1 MCDRL
6 YMISSPFDQ
15 FEITRIVPLQI
26 GNVFDLSITNSTIYM
41 AIAVG
46 VYFILYELNIATG
59 TIVPGRWQG
68 VLEITFGAIVSMVME
83 NVGDGKYVGMIWV
96 LFISLAIMN
105 MVGLV
110 PYTFTPTAHIVIGMG
125 LSVSILI
132 GVTLLGIENYGIN
145 YLAMMMPGGSPIAL
159 APLLVMIELVSQLAK
174 GVSLGVRLAANI
186 MAGHLLFAI
195 LAGFAFNMLIAGGIV
210 TVVSIFPILL
220 VVFITVLECA
230 VALIQ
235 AYVFSIL
242 TTIYINDAVHIH

>member
-1 MCDRL
+1 
-6 YMISSPFDQ
+6 
-15 FEITRIVPLQI
+15 
-26 GNVFDLSITNSTIYM
+26 
-41 AIAVG
+41 
-46 VYFILYELNIATG
+46 
-59 TIVPGRWQG
+59 
-68 VLEITFGAIVSMVME
+68 
-83 NVGDGKYVGMIWV
+83 
-96 LFISLAIMN
+96 MN